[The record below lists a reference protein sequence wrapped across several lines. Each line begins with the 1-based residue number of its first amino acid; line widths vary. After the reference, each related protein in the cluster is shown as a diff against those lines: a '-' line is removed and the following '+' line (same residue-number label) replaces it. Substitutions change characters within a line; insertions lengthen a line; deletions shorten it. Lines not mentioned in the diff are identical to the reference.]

1 MTVNDGPIV
10 EDDLQAY
17 VDGRLADAR
26 RAAVE
31 SHLAQNPEV
40 RERVALDIRQ
50 RNALRGQ
57 LDSKFSEP
65 VPPRLWIANIQAVQR
80 SATVW
85 RLKAIA
91 ASVLIFVIGASTG
104 WFAAHHETLVPP
116 ATTGVAQN
124 ATAAYRTYVVEVAH
138 PVEVASAQEAHLL
151 QWLSRR
157 LGKPL
162 AAPDLSPFGYRLMGG
177 RLLPGNGSAAA
188 QLMYDDA
195 TGKRLTLYVR
205 AAPGGETAF
214 RFQRDGDAATFAW
227 IDQGFGFAVTAPAT
241 REELLPIAEAV
252 YRRFN

>member
-1 MTVNDGPIV
+1 MTSGGPIV

-17 VDGRLADAR
+17 VDGRLGDAR
-26 RAAVE
+26 RTAVE
-31 SHLAQNPEV
+31 AYLAQNPDV

-57 LDSKFSEP
+57 LEGKFAEP
-65 VPPRLWIANIQAVQR
+65 VPPRLWIANIRAARRTTMMRRLTAV
-80 SATVW
+80 AAGLLLFTV
-85 RLKAIA
+85 
-91 ASVLIFVIGASTG
+91 GAGTG
-104 WFAAHHETLVPP
+104 WFAAHRETLAPP
-116 ATTGVAQN
+116 ATAGVAQN

-138 PVEVASAQEAHLL
+138 PVEVASTQEAHLL

-162 AAPDLSPFGYRLMGG
+162 AAPDLTPFGYRLMGG
-177 RLLPGNGSAAA
+177 RLLPGNEGAAA

-195 TGKRLTLYVR
+195 SGKRLTLYVR
-205 AAPGGETAF
+205 AAPGSETAF

-252 YRRFN
+252 YRKFN